1 MFNKQKGGI
10 IMSNKTNRYASK
22 QTILSLLFLGWSIG
36 NLSRFT
42 INYAI
47 LDIAKDFNISASM
60 NGIVMSSFFIGYAIM
75 QIPGGWLADKFG
87 SKKILL
93 TGAMIWSVSAVFT
106 GFSWSPLSLIA
117 FRFLTGLGVGIFYPT
132 ASRTIAQVFPRNSQG
147 KAMSVLLISG
157 AVIGA
162 VSSVLFAWI
171 IGSLGWPALFFIS
184 GACGIIILVS
194 YLPFF
199 NVTPSSKESAH
210 DQTSVEKPAVSPL
223 KQVIK
228 VPVIWGMFISGF
240 CVAMITW
247 GINSWI
253 PTVLVKMHNINLM
266 QVGKYQILPM
276 IAGVVAMLLCGIIID
291 KMQTGRIR
299 ILAIVL
305 TIITAVSIYLM
316 YTSKILALFLA
327 FEGLA
332 IACVTA
338 VFVIITNLVMRQF
351 SIQVTGSAIGFVNF
365 GSQIGSFVAPT
376 AMGFMVDANN
386 GSFYMAFVFLAIS
399 AVIAGFA
406 FLPNYFF
413 KKDSEN
419 NTKYSA
425 V

>member
-1 MFNKQKGGI
+1 MFNKT
-10 IMSNKTNRYASK
+10 NKYASK
-22 QTILSLLFLGWSIG
+22 QAILTLLFLGWCIA

-47 LDIAKDFNISASM
+47 LDIAKDFNINASM
-60 NGIVMSSFFIGYAIM
+60 NGIIISSFFIGYALM

-87 SKKILL
+87 AKKILL
-93 TGAMIWSVSAVFT
+93 ASAIIWSVCAAFT
-106 GFSWSPLSLIA
+106 GFSWSVSSLIA
-117 FRFLTGLGVGIFYPT
+117 FRFLTGVGVGIFYPT

-147 KAMSVLLISG
+147 KAMSVLMVSG

-171 IGSLGWPALFFIS
+171 IGSMGWSALFFIS
-184 GACGIIILVS
+184 GACGIIILAS
-194 YLPFF
+194 YLPLF
-199 NVTPSSKESAH
+199 NVAPSVKENTNN
-210 DQTSVEKPAVSPL
+210 QTEVGKPSVSPL
-223 KQVIK
+223 KQVIR
-228 VPVIWGMFISGF
+228 VPMVWGMFISGF
-240 CVAMITW
+240 CVSMITW

-253 PTVLVKMHNINLM
+253 PTVLVQIRHIDLM
-266 QVGKYQILPM
+266 QAGKYQVLPM

-291 KMQTGRIR
+291 KLQTGRIR

-305 TIITAVSIYLM
+305 AVIAAISIYLM
-316 YTSKILALFLA
+316 YTSKILALFFA

-332 IACVTA
+332 VACVTA

-351 SIQVTGSAIGFVNF
+351 PVQVTGSAIGFVNF

-399 AVIAGFA
+399 AVIAGFT

>member
-1 MFNKQKGGI
+1 MFNKT
-10 IMSNKTNRYASK
+10 NKYASK
-22 QTILSLLFLGWSIG
+22 QAILTLLFLGWCIA

-47 LDIAKDFNISASM
+47 LDIAKDFNINASM
-60 NGIVMSSFFIGYAIM
+60 NGIIISSFFIGYALM

-87 SKKILL
+87 AKKILL
-93 TGAMIWSVSAVFT
+93 ASAIIWSACAAFT
-106 GFSWSPLSLIA
+106 GFSWSVSSLIA
-117 FRFLTGLGVGIFYPT
+117 FRFLTGVGVGIFYPT

-147 KAMSVLLISG
+147 KAMSVLMVSG

-171 IGSLGWPALFFIS
+171 IGSMGWSALFFIS
-184 GACGIIILVS
+184 GACGIIILAS
-194 YLPFF
+194 YLPLF
-199 NVTPSSKESAH
+199 NVAPSVKENTNN
-210 DQTSVEKPAVSPL
+210 QTEVGKPSVSPL
-223 KQVIK
+223 KQVIR
-228 VPVIWGMFISGF
+228 VPMVWGMFISGF
-240 CVAMITW
+240 CVSMITW

-253 PTVLVKMHNINLM
+253 PTVLVQIRHIDLM
-266 QVGKYQILPM
+266 QAGKYQVLPM

-291 KMQTGRIR
+291 KLQTGRIR

-305 TIITAVSIYLM
+305 AVIAAISIYLM
-316 YTSKILALFLA
+316 YTSKILALFFA

-332 IACVTA
+332 VACVTA

-351 SIQVTGSAIGFVNF
+351 PVQVTGSAIGFVNF